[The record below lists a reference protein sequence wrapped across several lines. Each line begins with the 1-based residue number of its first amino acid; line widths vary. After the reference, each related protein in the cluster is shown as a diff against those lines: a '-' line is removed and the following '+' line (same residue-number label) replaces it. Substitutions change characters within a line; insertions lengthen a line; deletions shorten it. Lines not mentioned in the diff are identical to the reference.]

1 MYGKPFKMMGKSPM
15 MKKLIGKQGTLAEK
29 GAPELQAAIAASPEK
44 PGPPMKDGSPMD
56 MYGKSPAK
64 KYKNAGQR
72 KAAHAS
78 MAEKAAPTRKYSPMK
93 QDKAKLKKA
102 TKKKPTDREM
112 RISNNTEFNAYA
124 RKEGIIPTFNTS
136 TDEGMAKFEK
146 YYSNKANISF
156 ISKKQAEY
164 FKNKK

>member
-93 QDKAKLKKA
+93 QDKGKKLTPQKTEKKYRLMSG
-102 TKKKPTDREM
+102 TKK
-112 RISNNTEFNAYA
+112 NTKTGKTEVDYF
-124 RKEGIIPTFNTS
+124 KVSGGSS
-136 TDEGMAKFEK
+136 TDGGKTFAPTVKTK
-146 YYSNKANISF
+146 ISE
-156 ISKKQAEY
+156 SEY
-164 FKNKK
+164 NRLKGN